1 MTGMN
6 WDDLRYFLA
15 LAREGTVSGAGR
27 VLAVKH
33 TTVARRIAALE
44 TRLGSRLFD
53 RSAEGYA
60 MTQVAENLFEH
71 ALSMEERAQSAEREV
86 FGMDAQLMGPLKLT
100 ASHDVLTRL
109 VVHRLPRFREEF
121 PGIDLELIGSSGLK
135 DLAGRQAD
143 IALRMTPKPPEY
155 LIGRQVLDL
164 RHGVYASVPY
174 LKKQH
179 RPHTV
184 ILWQGDSTEPEWVN
198 KHFRGAGVGLRTDE
212 VTSMVMAVKNHMG
225 LARMPCYIG
234 DSEPSLRRL
243 DVSLTPSDWGVWV
256 LSHVDLRSTARVRV
270 CREFLVKILEEQ
282 RDLVEGTKSRYR
294 EKNSCR

>member
-1 MTGMN
+1 MESWMAGMN
-6 WDDLRYFLA
+6 WDDMRYFLA

-44 TRLGSRLFD
+44 ARLDSRLFD

-71 ALSMEERAQSAEREV
+71 AVSMEERALSVEREV
-86 FGMDAQLMGPLKLT
+86 FGMDTQLKGPLKLT

-109 VVHRLPRFREEF
+109 VVRQLPRFREEF
-121 PGIDLELIGSSGLK
+121 PGIDLELIGSSGLM

-179 RPHTV
+179 SPHTV
-184 ILWQGDSTEPEWVN
+184 ILWRGDGSEPEWVS
-198 KHFRGAGVGLRTDE
+198 KHFRGAGVTLRTDE

-270 CREFLVKILEEQ
+270 CREFLVEILEEQ
-282 RDLVEGTKSRYR
+282 RDLVEGTKSKYP
-294 EKNSCR
+294 

>member
-1 MTGMN
+1 MIGMN
-6 WDDLRYFLA
+6 WDDMRYFLA

-44 TRLGSRLFD
+44 ARLDSRLFD

-60 MTQVAENLFEH
+60 MTQAAENLFEH
-71 ALSMEERAQSAEREV
+71 ALSMEERAQSVEREV
-86 FGMDAQLMGPLKLT
+86 FGMDTQLKGPLKLT

-109 VVHRLPRFREEF
+109 VVHRLPRFRKEF
-121 PGIDLELIGSSGLK
+121 PGIDLELIGSSGLM

-155 LIGRQVLDL
+155 LIGKQVLDL

-179 RPHTV
+179 SPHTV
-184 ILWQGDSTEPEWVN
+184 ILWRGDGTQPEWVN
-198 KHFRGAGVGLRTDE
+198 KNFKGAGVVLRTDE

-243 DVSLTPSDWGVWV
+243 DVSLTLSDWGVWV

-270 CREFLVKILEEQ
+270 CREFLVDILEEQ
-282 RDLVEGTKSRYR
+282 RDLVEGTKSRYP
-294 EKNSCR
+294 